1 MSKLKLIEGEY
12 MSDSDLLFGRDEPAE
27 ELEPDETPHTGRVW
41 RVLIVDDEEQVH
53 KVTSLVLNLCKFDQD
68 PIELVHAY
76 SMKEAS
82 EILSEQPP
90 FALALIDVV
99 METDDAGL
107 RLVQYIREEL
117 KDDNIRLVLRTGQPG
132 QAPEETVIA
141 RYDIN
146 DYKNKTELTSTKLK
160 TLLYS
165 ALRSFRDIRTIA
177 TNRQGLFNLIAATSK
192 IVDID
197 QLPLFAT
204 AVLEEVGNLLNLES
218 DAICTHTPL
227 DAIAAKAED
236 QQYSILAA
244 TGSIKDRL
252 LHSHK
257 LPAEITQYF
266 DKAKSAHHGLYE
278 NGVFV
283 GYYNTSAVGENFLY
297 VKPNAPL
304 DNMGQHLLGIYTRC
318 VAITHHNLHHK
329 DQIQKSRQ
337 ELVFILSE
345 TIEKRIPDESKH
357 VRRVSKMAF
366 LLAQK
371 VSNNESWCERIRLA
385 TPLHDIGTIGID
397 DEILNKPSKFTPQER
412 EKMQVHTEI
421 GAAILGKSERPVLKI
436 ASIMAA
442 QHHERWDG
450 SGYPN
455 GLKGEETD
463 ITARI
468 IGIVDII
475 DALGSH
481 KSYRNAFR
489 PTEIV
494 GYLNQEKG
502 VTLDPVLTDY
512 ALGLMDDFQRIRLL
526 HPDAHH

>member
-1 MSKLKLIEGEY
+1 
-12 MSDSDLLFGRDEPAE
+12 MSDSDLLFGHDEPSE
-27 ELEPDETPHTGRVW
+27 ETESDEVAHSGHVW

-53 KVTSLVLNLCKFDQD
+53 KVTSLVLNLSKFDQD

-76 SMKEAS
+76 SMKEAC
-82 EILSEQPP
+82 EILHEQPP

-107 RLVQYIREEL
+107 RLVQYIRDVL
-117 KDDNIRLVLRTGQPG
+117 KDDDIRLVLRTGQPG

-177 TNRQGLFNLIAATSK
+177 ANRQGLLNLIAATSK
-192 IVDID
+192 IVDTD
-197 QLPLFAT
+197 QLPIFAS
-204 AVLEEVGNLLNLES
+204 AVLEEVANLLNLES
-218 DAICTHTPL
+218 DAVCTHTPV

-244 TGSIKDRL
+244 TGSIKDTL
-252 LHSHK
+252 LQSHR
-257 LPAEITQYF
+257 LPAQITQYF
-266 DKAKSAHHGLYE
+266 DKAKTAHQGLYE
-278 NGVFV
+278 DGVFV
-283 GYYNTSAVGENFLY
+283 GYYNTSTVGENLLY
-297 VKPNAPL
+297 VKPHAPL
-304 DNMGQHLLGIYTRC
+304 DRMGQHLLDIYTRC

-345 TIEKRIPDESKH
+345 TIEKRIPDKSRH

-371 VSNNESWCERIRLA
+371 SSTNAGWCERIRLA

-397 DEILNKPSKFTPQER
+397 DEILNKLGTFTPAER
-412 EKMQVHTEI
+412 EKMQAHTEI
-421 GAAILGKSERPVLKI
+421 GASILSKSERPVLKI
-436 ASIMAA
+436 ASIIAA

-450 SGYPN
+450 SGYPK

-463 ITARI
+463 ISARI

-481 KSYRNAFR
+481 KSYRKAFQPR
-489 PTEIV
+489 EIV
-494 GYLNQEKG
+494 EYLKNEKG
-502 VTLDPVLTDY
+502 VSLDPVLTDH
-512 ALGLMDDFQRIRLL
+512 ALALMDDFQRIRLV
-526 HPDAHH
+526 HPDSHH